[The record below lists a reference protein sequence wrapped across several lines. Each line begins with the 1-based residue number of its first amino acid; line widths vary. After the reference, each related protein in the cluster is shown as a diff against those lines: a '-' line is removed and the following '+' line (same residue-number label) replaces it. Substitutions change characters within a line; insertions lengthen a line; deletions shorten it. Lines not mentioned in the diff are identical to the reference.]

1 MEYQRLI
8 DGMRR
13 FGSTEADVCRHMLG
27 VGREAIRENVILAPW
42 WQPASM
48 PELGSARYLSESD
61 FSAIRVWDIEF
72 PSGGCTYIRTGI
84 GAPVLMDV
92 ALALGLTACKRLIF
106 IGSVGSLT
114 LEIGIGDVV
123 VPEYSICG
131 DGASRYLADSL
142 TKDCFGTCARPDAA
156 LFETLLRAARNVCAE
171 DGVRCHVGRNF
182 SIDCI
187 FPQYAHIDEIL
198 AMGVNTIEMETAAAF
213 AAARVAGVPCAALF
227 SVSDNTVC
235 DKSLVSGRTEEE
247 DQYRRFVRKALFP
260 RILHSALE

>member
-1 MEYQRLI
+1 
-8 DGMRR
+8 
-13 FGSTEADVCRHMLG
+13 
-27 VGREAIRENVILAPW
+27 
-42 WQPASM
+42 M

-92 ALALGLTACKRLIF
+92 ALALGLTACRKLIF

-114 LEIGIGDVV
+114 PEIGIGDVV

-131 DGASRYLADSL
+131 DGANRYLADSL
-142 TKDCFGTCARPDAA
+142 AKDCFGTRARPDAA
-156 LFETLLRAARNVCAE
+156 LFETLLRTARNVCAE
-171 DGVRCHVGRNF
+171 NGVRCHVGRNF

-213 AAARVAGVPCAALF
+213 AAARVAGLPCAALF

-247 DQYRRFVRKALFP
+247 NRYRQYVRKALFP

>member
-1 MEYQRLI
+1 MEYRKLI

-13 FGSTEADVCRHMLG
+13 FGSTEADICRHMLG

-114 LEIGIGDVV
+114 PEIGIGDVV

-142 TKDCFGTCARPDAA
+142 AKDCFGTCAGRMRRCLKRSCVRRGMCARRTACAATSGGISASTASSRNTLTSMRFWRWGSTPSKWRPPAAVCRRERGRAA
-156 LFETLLRAARNVCAE
+156 LCGAVQRVRQHRLR
-171 DGVRCHVGRNF
+171 
-182 SIDCI
+182 
-187 FPQYAHIDEIL
+187 Q
-198 AMGVNTIEMETAAAF
+198 
-213 AAARVAGVPCAALF
+213 VAGQRAHGGRESVPAIRQKGA
-227 SVSDNTVC
+227 VPAD
-235 DKSLVSGRTEEE
+235 
-247 DQYRRFVRKALFP
+247 
-260 RILHSALE
+260 SAQRA

>member
-1 MEYQRLI
+1 MDYQGLI

-13 FGSTEADVCRHMLG
+13 FGSTEADICLHMLG
-27 VGREAIRENVILAPW
+27 VNRERIREHVILAPW
-42 WQPASM
+42 WEPASM
-48 PELGSARYLSESD
+48 PELGNARYLSASD

-92 ALALGLTACKRLIF
+92 VLALGLTACKRILF
-106 IGSVGSLT
+106 IGSVGSLSM
-114 LEIGIGDVV
+114 EIGIGDLV

-131 DGASRYLADSL
+131 DGASRYLSDSL
-142 TKDCFGTCARPDAA
+142 TKDAFGTRAWPDAA
-156 LFETLLRAARNVCAE
+156 LNEALLRAAQRVCAE
-171 DGVRCHVGRNF
+171 NGVRCHIGQNF

-198 AMGVNTIEMETAAAF
+198 AMGVNTIEMESAAAF
-213 AAARVAGVPCAALF
+213 AAARVAGIPCAALF

-235 DKSLVSGRTEEE
+235 RKSLVSGRTEAEE
-247 DQYRRFVRKALFP
+247 QYRKFVRKALFP
-260 RILHSALE
+260 RILRSVLE